1 MIMFLY
7 IIIVAI
13 VAVIAGVLIAA
24 CSKKSQDIVYTKLDK
39 AGRITNIVLI
49 PVYVLLSLFCIVIG
63 IFCYPGY

>member
-1 MIMFLY
+1 MFLY

-24 CSKKSQDIVYTKLDK
+24 CSKKSQDVVYTKLDK

-49 PVYVLLSLFCIVIG
+49 PVYALLSLFCIGIG